1 MAETPT
7 DWREFV
13 DEMRSRRL
21 RREMSRPAELLERHG
36 AMWRDDPIRPS
47 RPEAAILAMLKNKD

>member
-1 MAETPT
+1 MAEKPT

-21 RREMSRPAELLERHG
+21 RREMSRPADLLERHG
-36 AMWRDDPIRPS
+36 MMWRDDPIRP
-47 RPEAAILAMLKNKD
+47 RWMRLKD

>member
-1 MAETPT
+1 MGEKPT

-21 RREMSRPAELLERHG
+21 RREMNRPADLLERHG
-36 AMWRDDPIRPS
+36 MMWRDDPIRPRWM
-47 RPEAAILAMLKNKD
+47 RPKD